1 MYKDLEEL
9 KKLAEQ
15 IDSLNDLPNNVQSF
29 TMKAWP
35 IPKDYKLQELR
46 EQTKIQEN
54 TLDEQKRQ
62 SDIMEIWGKM
72 MEKQTELMTRQ
83 IEIQEKQSQENDKV
97 AKNNKFLGWI
107 VGIATVVQAVIAY
120 LDYKEA
126 IRVNPPSAIEQSKN

>member
-1 MYKDLEEL
+1 M
-9 KKLAEQ
+9 
-15 IDSLNDLPNNVQSF
+15 
-29 TMKAWP
+29 
-35 IPKDYKLQELR
+35 QELR

-97 AKNNKFLGWI
+97 AKNNKVLGWI
-107 VGIATVVQAVIAY
+107 VGIATVAQAVIAY
-120 LDYKEA
+120 CDYTKTT
-126 IRVNPPSAIEQSKN
+126 IVNPPIAIEQSQQSANGRQKTNKKFCEFANNVELM

>member
-1 MYKDLEEL
+1 
-9 KKLAEQ
+9 
-15 IDSLNDLPNNVQSF
+15 
-29 TMKAWP
+29 
-35 IPKDYKLQELR
+35 
-46 EQTKIQEN
+46 
-54 TLDEQKRQ
+54 
-62 SDIMEIWGKM
+62 